1 MARLGV
7 ALSLSSLVLVV
18 LLGAGLPRP
27 AAAAAT
33 QVFLSKLPKALVV
46 AASAKHGEVL
56 HAGENTVT
64 VTWSLN
70 STEPAGAD
78 AAFKSVKVKLCY
90 APASRKDRGWRKASD
105 DLHKDKAC
113 QFKVTALP
121 YAAGGGGGRFD
132 YVVARDVPT
141 ASYFVR
147 AYAVDAS
154 GTEVAYGQ
162 TSPDAAFDVA
172 GITGIHASLKVAA
185 GVFSTF
191 SIAALAFFFVVEK
204 RKKDK

>member
-7 ALSLSSLVLVV
+7 AALSLVLV
-18 LLGAGLPRP
+18 LLGAGVPRP
-27 AAAAAT
+27 AAAAAAKT

-46 AASAKHGEVL
+46 GVSPKHGEVV

-70 STEPAGAD
+70 TTEPAGAD

-90 APASRKDRGWRKASD
+90 APASRTDRGWRKASD

-113 QFKVTALP
+113 QFKVTVQP
-121 YAAGGGGGRFD
+121 YAAGGAAGKFD
-132 YVVARDVPT
+132 YVVARDIPT

-162 TSPDAAFDVA
+162 SSPDAAFDVA

>member
-1 MARLGV
+1 MARVGVV
-7 ALSLSSLVLVV
+7 ALSLVVV

-27 AAAAAT
+27 AAAKT
-33 QVFLSKLPKALVV
+33 QVFLSKLPKSLVV
-46 AASAKHGEVL
+46 SVSPKHGDVL
-56 HAGENTVT
+56 HAGDDKLT
-64 VTWSLN
+64 VTWSPN
-70 STEPAGAD
+70 ATAGSD

-90 APASRKDRGWRKASD
+90 APASRTDRGWRKAND

-113 QFKVTALP
+113 QFKVTVQP
-121 YAAGGGGGRFD
+121 YAAGAGGNGTFD
-132 YVVARDVPT
+132 YVVARDIPT

-147 AYAVDAS
+147 AYAVDES

-162 TSPDAAFDVA
+162 SSPDAAFDVA
-172 GITGIHASLKVAA
+172 GITGIHTSLKVAA

>member
-1 MARLGV
+1 MARLAGV
-7 ALSLSSLVLVV
+7 AAFSLVLV
-18 LLGAGLPRP
+18 LLGAGVPRS
-27 AAAAAT
+27 AAAAAAKT

-46 AASAKHGEVL
+46 G
-56 HAGENTVT
+56 NTVT

-70 STEPAGAD
+70 TSEPAGAD

-90 APASRKDRGWRKASD
+90 APASRTDRGWRKASD

-113 QFKVTALP
+113 QFKVTVQP
-121 YAAGGGGGRFD
+121 YAAGAGRFD
-132 YVVARDVPT
+132 YVVARDIPT

-162 TSPDAAFDVA
+162 SSPDAAFDVA